1 MKYKLTID
9 AKYMALTLLLLA
21 LNLSFTSLFNSK
33 NALAE
38 AQNKRNLKIK
48 NKNSNSSSPSNSTN
62 KKNNISILDGQKI
75 INNSLD
81 STAENYD
88 ILVKKLD
95 QARNNLSVK
104 TGGSA
109 YNFNEQAIKSLPLAS
124 FTSIDKVIA
133 RAPGVTQDSFGQ
145 LRIRTDHSGVQYRIN
160 GVMIPEGISGFG
172 QLIDTQFVDNVE
184 LLTGALPAQYGYRTS
199 GVIEIT
205 PKGGEKGSFNRFSAM
220 IGSYN
225 TLALNQQFGGNA
237 NNTSYYLNANFLE
250 SERAIESTTKNNN
263 AKQNK
268 GREHRIFANL
278 SHLISPSQKIN
289 LILAS
294 SNNIFNIPNNPNQSP
309 EFNLQGADNDSI
321 NSLKLRQK
329 QSENNNFAIA
339 SINGISEANI
349 DYQLALFSRFSNN
362 NYDPDEI
369 GELVFNGV
377 ASNIRRQSNVNG
389 LQFDTGFAL
398 NSKNQLRFGGFA
410 SNETTKHRQHSLTF
424 SADADGNQYSDIP
437 FAIANGSK
445 KTMQTLGLYLQNEF
459 KPNEKLSLNIG
470 GRYDQINADN
480 DEKQLSPRVGVNY
493 KFNDKTT
500 VHSGYARYITPPRAE
515 LLASTNIDNFANTT
529 NQAVFNDKNDKIRAE
544 RTHYY
549 DLGISHKINTNLS
562 LAIDTYYKDVD
573 NLLDEGQFGSSLIYS
588 PFNYRVAKAHGAELT
603 IDYQKDKLRAFA
615 NFSAQKMKAT
625 DIISSQYMHEND
637 ELEYIASKFIHVDH
651 DQSYT
656 SSFGASYDYS
666 GYLMSADAL
675 FGSGLRKGFAN
686 ENKNKSHWQFNS
698 AISKDWAK
706 FGNLQTRIAV
716 VNLFDNRY
724 QIRDGSGIG
733 IGAPQYQVGRSFY
746 LTTSKSF

>member
-1 MKYKLTID
+1 MKYNLTIN
-9 AKYMALTLLLLA
+9 AKYMALSLFFLA
-21 LNLSFTSLFNSK
+21 LNLSIICLLNSK
-33 NALAE
+33 NALAK
-38 AQNKRNLKIK
+38 AQNKRDLKIK
-48 NKNSNSSSPSNSTN
+48 SKNSYSYSDSANEKHNTP
-62 KKNNISILDGQKI
+62 IQDGQKVI
-75 INNSLD
+75 RNNLD
-81 STAENYD
+81 SATENYD

-95 QARNNLSVK
+95 QTRNNLSVK

-109 YNFNEQAIKSLPLAS
+109 YNFNQQAIKSLPLAN

-145 LRIRTDHSGVQYRIN
+145 VRIRADHSGVQYRIN

-205 PKGGEKGSFNRFSAM
+205 PKSGEKGSSNRSSAM
-220 IGSYN
+220 IGSNN
-225 TLALNQQFGGNA
+225 TLGFNQQFGGNA
-237 NNTSYYLNANFLE
+237 NNTSYYLNASFLE

-268 GREHRIFANL
+268 GREHRIFANF

-309 EFNLQGADNDSI
+309 EFNLQGVDNDSI

-424 SADADGNQYSDIP
+424 SADVDGNQDSDIP

-480 DEKQLSPRVGVNY
+480 DEKQLSPRVGANY

-529 NQAVFNDKNDKIRAE
+529 NQAVFNNQNDKIKAE

-549 DLGISHKINTNLS
+549 DLGLSHKIDKNLTVT
-562 LAIDTYYKDVD
+562 IDTYYKDVD

-588 PFNYRVAKAHGAELT
+588 PFNYRVAKAHGAEFTL
-603 IDYQKDKLRAFA
+603 DYQKDKLRAFA
-615 NFSAQKMKAT
+615 NFSAQKMKAK

-637 ELEYIASKFIHVDH
+637 ELEYIASKFVHVDH

-656 SSFGASYDYS
+656 SAFGTSYDYR

-716 VNLFDNRY
+716 VNLFNNRY